1 MTKPVLKITVCSA
14 VLLLA
19 AGCSGYNKLLKSND
33 REQMYKAA
41 LDYFEKG
48 KFDKTLQLFEEI
60 APYYQG
66 TVREDTILFY
76 TADAHFRSRD
86 YQLSSM
92 EFDDFRRRFGRSP
105 FVEEAEYKYAMGFY
119 YMSPPANRDQTS
131 TYMAITSINEYL
143 QRYPNSLK
151 KQLCLIRLDELQQTL
166 YDKSFIN
173 ARTYY
178 KIGRYKSAE
187 CAQGV
192 PRNTA
197 PGGDTLPHR
206 EIVLRTGG
214 QLGPCAANGPL
225 PRYAGRIL
233 HVHFRISGERIPPR
247 TRPVAENREGI
258 PRQTPERSNRIRTSI
273 PWTSRKITCPT
284 TR

>member
-151 KQLCLIRLDELQQTL
+151 KQRCTTNRSST
-166 YDKSFIN
+166 
-173 ARTYY
+173 
-178 KIGRYKSAE
+178 
-187 CAQGV
+187 
-192 PRNTA
+192 
-197 PGGDTLPHR
+197 H
-206 EIVLRTGG
+206 
-214 QLGPCAANGPL
+214 
-225 PRYAGRIL
+225 GRI
-233 HVHFRISGERIPPR
+233 
-247 TRPVAENREGI
+247 TR
-258 PRQTPERSNRIRTSI
+258 
-273 PWTSRKITCPT
+273 
-284 TR
+284 

>member
-1 MTKPVLKITVCSA
+1 
-14 VLLLA
+14 
-19 AGCSGYNKLLKSND
+19 
-33 REQMYKAA
+33 MYKAA

-143 QRYPNSLK
+143 QRYP
-151 KQLCLIRLDELQQTL
+151 QLAEEATVPHTSRRTAADAVRQIVHQRTDVLQDRPLQ
-166 YDKSFIN
+166 
-173 ARTYY
+173 
-178 KIGRYKSAE
+178 IGGRRPAE

-197 PGGDTLPHR
+197 PGRDTLPHR

-214 QLGPCAANGPL
+214 QLGPCATNGPL

>member
-19 AGCSGYNKLLKSND
+19 AGCSGYNKLLRSND

-143 QRYPNSLK
+143 QRYPNSLN
-151 KQLCLIRLDELQQTL
+151 
-166 YDKSFIN
+166 DKSFIN

-178 KIGRYKSAE
+178 KIGRYKSAVV
-187 CAQGV
+187 AL
-192 PRNTA
+192 RNALREYPET
-197 PGGDTLPHR
+197 PHR
-206 EIVLRTGG
+206 EEILYLTVKSCYEL
-214 QLGPCAANGPL
+214 AANSVHALQPD
-225 PRYAGRIL
+225 RYLDMLDAYYT
-233 HVHFRISGERIPPR
+233 FISEFPESGYR
-247 TRPVAENREGI
+247 RELD
-258 PRQTPERSNRIRTSI
+258 RLQKTAREYLDKHQ
-273 PWTSRKITCPT
+273 SRATE
-284 TR
+284 

>member
-1 MTKPVLKITVCSA
+1 MYRARLQTITAMTKTVLKITVCSA

-66 TVREDTILFY
+66 TVRED
-76 TADAHFRSRD
+76 
-86 YQLSSM
+86 
-92 EFDDFRRRFGRSP
+92 FRRRFGRSP
-105 FVEEAEYKYAMGFY
+105 VVEEAEYKYAMGFY

-178 KIGRYKSAE
+178 KIGRYKSAVV
-187 CAQGV
+187 AL
-192 PRNTA
+192 RNALREYPET
-197 PGGDTLPHR
+197 PHR
-206 EIVLRTGG
+206 EEILYLTVKSCYEL
-214 QLGPCAANGPL
+214 AANSVHAL
-225 PRYAGRIL
+225 QTDRYLAMLDAYYPIVSAFPARGYR
-233 HVHFRISGERIPPR
+233 
-247 TRPVAENREGI
+247 RELD
-258 PRQTPERSNRIRTSI
+258 RLQKTAREYLDKHQSEATE
-273 PWTSRKITCPT
+273 
-284 TR
+284 

>member
-1 MTKPVLKITVCSA
+1 
-14 VLLLA
+14 
-19 AGCSGYNKLLKSND
+19 
-33 REQMYKAA
+33 MYKAA

-178 KIGRYKSAE
+178 KIGRYKSAIVSLKNALKQFPE

-197 PGGDTLPHR
+197 PGRDTLPHR

-214 QLGPCAANGPL
+214 QLGPCATNGPL

>member
-178 KIGRYKSAE
+178 KIGRYKSAIVSLKN
-187 CAQGV
+187 ALKQF
-192 PRNTA
+192 PDSN
-197 PGGDTLPHR
+197 HR
-206 EIVLRTGG
+206 EEIMYMIVDASYRF
-214 QLGPCAANGPL
+214 ANNSVANKQTD
-225 PRYAGRIL
+225 RYLSMLDSYYTFI
-233 HVHFRISGERIPPR
+233 
-247 TRPVAENREGI
+247 AEF
-258 PRQTPERSNRIRTSI
+258 PESTH
-273 PWTSRKITCPT
+273 RKEVDRMAKHARDYLDRNKKDEDKDNNI
-284 TR
+284 

>member
-1 MTKPVLKITVCSA
+1 
-14 VLLLA
+14 
-19 AGCSGYNKLLKSND
+19 
-33 REQMYKAA
+33 
-41 LDYFEKG
+41 
-48 KFDKTLQLFEEI
+48 
-60 APYYQG
+60 
-66 TVREDTILFY
+66 
-76 TADAHFRSRD
+76 
-86 YQLSSM
+86 M

-166 YDKSFIN
+166 YDKSFTDVLQD
-173 ARTYY
+173 RPLQ
-178 KIGRYKSAE
+178 IGGRRPAE